1 VEDMEED
8 KVINLFVDMVEDLEV
23 DVEADGVNIE
33 AVVGADERVDAVKN
47 SLELICITIF
57 D

>member
-1 VEDMEED
+1 MEDMEED

-23 DVEADGVNIE
+23 DAEADGVNIE